1 MIHRIQLQEAKS
13 YLFKNKA
20 LIIFGPRQVGKTTLV
35 NLLLEGQKESILH
48 LNGDNYDTRELL
60 SKPNVSELKSIIGN
74 NTILFID
81 EAQRI
86 SEVGLLIKIIV
97 DQIKTVQVIATGSSA
112 FDLAGKIYEP
122 LTGRKFE
129 ILLLP
134 FSHTEL
140 VKDFGLLEEKRALEQ
155 RLIFGSYPEIV
166 TSQQK
171 TKLLK
176 LLTDS
181 YLYKDL
187 FELEQLK
194 KPILLQKLVKA
205 LALQVGSEVNANE
218 LGKLVGASNKTVEK
232 YLTLLESTFV
242 IFTLN

>member
-74 NTILFID
+74 TKILFID

-97 DQIKTVQVIATGSSA
+97 D
-112 FDLAGKIYEP
+112 
-122 LTGRKFE
+122 
-129 ILLLP
+129 
-134 FSHTEL
+134 
-140 VKDFGLLEEKRALEQ
+140 
-155 RLIFGSYPEIV
+155 
-166 TSQQK
+166 
-171 TKLLK
+171 
-176 LLTDS
+176 
-181 YLYKDL
+181 
-187 FELEQLK
+187 
-194 KPILLQKLVKA
+194 
-205 LALQVGSEVNANE
+205 
-218 LGKLVGASNKTVEK
+218 
-232 YLTLLESTFV
+232 
-242 IFTLN
+242 